1 MQKTDFK
8 ISKLAEKS
16 TLAGLFKLL
25 AAFLAGAAQVGNM
38 RPFGIS
44 FAAASRGDELW
55 RFAGAFLGSLLVGG
69 GDGGILYAAA
79 IMICFAC
86 RMVLKDTKM
95 GKNRAFLPLCSGLS
109 VIIIKAAGLL
119 SGFSLRNIVLLI
131 FEGALCIS
139 TALLFSLTKE
149 DKPDNVHLAGTALAL
164 IAALFAFE
172 PLRLLGLISLA
183 RLAACLSVLCVG
195 FFYGSGAGA
204 GVGVVLGALF
214 DMAVFSRPHI
224 AFIYGL
230 GGLLCGGGKTAPR
243 ALRSAMWMVGC
254 LSALIWCGK
263 TAESSAIATECIISG
278 AAIMFMP
285 RKPWSK
291 IETRLSRKATAAA
304 GEIKP
309 ELSVAIEALGE
320 EIASLP
326 KRRGGNELQKVLD
339 RAADGVCTSCA
350 EARECWRED
359 YVATGAALMSVG
371 AAAKEK
377 SEISA
382 GDFPRPFA
390 QKCIKLDKLCK
401 EINRQLIASRSRQGA
416 AKRKE
421 ENAALMKRQYEGI
434 STLFKDVSGSKE
446 QGGEA
451 TLSAIVDT
459 LSQSRSGESVC
470 GDSLC
475 HFVTD
480 DKRQIVLLSDGMG
493 SGARA
498 GRASQ
503 RAVTMLRQLISAGAG
518 ISAAVQAVT
527 PVLEAKFEVMGFV
540 TLDLLQLDLK
550 NGEAIFVKYGASP
563 SYIIRDGR
571 EQKLW
576 RQSLP
581 AGLGGEGAMVR
592 VNLKAGD
599 KVIMVSDGVTIPENL
614 EGSGET
620 LCRRLILGKAEDD
633 KTAAVIT
640 IGEV

>member
-1 MQKTDFK
+1 MQKTGFK
-8 ISKLAEKS
+8 ISKIAEKS
-16 TLAGLFKLL
+16 TIAGLFKLL

-44 FAAASRGDELW
+44 FAAASKGDELW

-86 RMVLKDTKM
+86 RMVFKDTKT
-95 GKNRAFLPLCSGLS
+95 GRNRAFMPLCSGIA
-109 VIIIKAAGLL
+109 VIVIKASGLL
-119 SGFSLRNIVLLI
+119 SDFSVRNVVLLF
-131 FEGALCIS
+131 FEGALCVGA
-139 TALLFSLTKE
+139 ALLFSLTKE
-149 DKPDNVHLAGTALAL
+149 DKPEGLHLAGAALAV
-164 IAALFAFE
+164 IATLFAFE
-172 PLRLLGLISLA
+172 PLRLLGLISPA
-183 RLAACLSVLCVG
+183 RFVACLSVLCVG
-195 FFYGSGAGA
+195 FFLGSGAGA

-214 DMAVFSRPHI
+214 DMSVFSRPHI

-230 GGLLCGGGKTAPR
+230 GGLLCGGGKTSPR
-243 ALRSAMWMVGC
+243 ALRGAMWIVGC
-254 LSALIWCGK
+254 LSALVWCGK

-278 AAIMFMP
+278 TALMFMP
-285 RKPWSK
+285 QKNWSK
-291 IETRLSRKATAAA
+291 IEARLSRRSAAVT

-320 EIASLP
+320 EIARIP

-339 RAADGVCTSCA
+339 RAADGVCTNCN
-350 EARECWRED
+350 EARQCWRED

-377 SEISA
+377 SEIST

-390 QKCIKLDKLCK
+390 QKCVKLDKLCK

-421 ENAALMKRQYEGI
+421 ENAALMKRQYDGI
-434 STLFKDVSGSKE
+434 SNLFKDVSGIKE
-446 QGGEA
+446 SGGEA
-451 TLSAIVDT
+451 ILTAAVDT
-459 LSQSRSGESVC
+459 LSQSRPGESVC

-480 DKRQIVLLSDGMG
+480 DKRLIVLLSDGMG

-498 GRASQ
+498 GMASQ
-503 RAVTMLRQLISAGAG
+503 RAVAMLRQLITAGAG

-527 PVLEAKFEVMGFV
+527 PVLEAKFEAMGFV
-540 TLDLLQLDLK
+540 TLDLLQFDLK
-550 NGEAIFVKYGASP
+550 SGEALFIKYGASP
-563 SYIIRDGR
+563 SYVIRDGR

-581 AGLGGEGAMVR
+581 AGLGGEGAMLKVI
-592 VNLKAGD
+592 LKAGD
-599 KVIMVSDGVTIPENL
+599 KVVMVSDGVTIPESL
-614 EGSGET
+614 EGSGDA
-620 LCRRLILGKAEDD
+620 LCRRLISGRAEDD
-633 KTAAVIT
+633 KTVAVIT